1 MPACSS
7 WSRWHEAEL
16 AIAPHVLVG
25 WTVPD
30 GVGQA
35 VPGGEIGA
43 PMSNPF
49 LIDSPTCISF
59 SGGRTSAYML
69 WRVLEAN
76 GGLPDDCAVVF
87 ANTGKEEEETLKFV
101 RDCGVNWQVPIEWIE
116 WRDDDQGYALV
127 DFESASRNGE
137 PFEALILKRQYLP
150 NPVTRFC
157 TSDLKIKPM
166 YRLMRDANMLEDG
179 LQMMVGIRAD
189 ENRRV
194 VKMRNGKH
202 SESAKIEN
210 VLPLAADGIT
220 VHHVNAFLAA
230 QPFNLQLSTFN
241 GRTLAGNCDLCF
253 LKPPAQRLS
262 LVAERPARAVWWV
275 RMEQDE
281 AIGRSATVDGARFT
295 KDGPSYLSIQEFA
308 AAQVD
313 AFDHDQEA
321 ISCFC
326 GD

>member
-1 MPACSS
+1 MN
-7 WSRWHEAEL
+7 
-16 AIAPHVLVG
+16 
-25 WTVPD
+25 D
-30 GVGQA
+30 
-35 VPGGEIGA
+35 
-43 PMSNPF
+43 PF
-49 LIDSPTCISF
+49 KINGPTCISF

-76 GGLPDDCAVVF
+76 DGLPVDCVVVF

-101 RDCGVNWQVPIEWIE
+101 RDCGVNWQVPIKWIE
-116 WRDDDQGYALV
+116 WRDDEQGYTLV
-127 DFESASRNGE
+127 NFESASRNGE
-137 PFEALILKRQYLP
+137 PFEALIRKRQYLP

-166 YRLMRDANMLEDG
+166 YRLMRNTGMLDDG

-202 SESAKIEN
+202 SESVKIEN
-210 VLPLAADGIT
+210 VLPLATAGIT
-220 VHHVNAFLAA
+220 VQHVNAFWA
-230 QPFNLQLSTFN
+230 QQLFNLQLSTFN

-253 LKPPAQRLS
+253 LKPAAQRLS

-275 RMEQDE
+275 RMEQCD
-281 AIGRSATVDGARFT
+281 AIGKATVDGACFT